1 MGGAILDYV
10 LKFVTLGSVITGVS
24 AIYTALKTNNRRVA
38 SQVFLVY
45 SERIFNIRRA
55 LPPDTYLSRLKSER
69 LLTAEE
75 RRVVH
80 EAFYLIFEFHA
91 LRQYGY
97 IASDI
102 WRIYEPDMVRL
113 LKSPAFHEEWHALQN
128 EFSGHPKFIAWV
140 AEKRRLSEHSERRLD
155 G

>member
-1 MGGAILDYV
+1 MTYSILDYI

-24 AIYTALKTNNRRVA
+24 AIYTALRTNNRSVA
-38 SQVFLVY
+38 AQIFLAY
-45 SERIFNIRRA
+45 SERIFNIRKS
-55 LPPDTYLSRLKSER
+55 LSPDTYLSRLKSER
-69 LLTAEE
+69 TLTADE

-91 LRQYGY
+91 LRRHGY

-102 WRIYEPDMVRL
+102 WRIYEPDMERL
-113 LKSPAFHEEWHALQN
+113 LKSSAFHEEWSALQN

-140 AEKRRLSEHSERRLD
+140 SERRLLSERRNKNRD
-155 G
+155 